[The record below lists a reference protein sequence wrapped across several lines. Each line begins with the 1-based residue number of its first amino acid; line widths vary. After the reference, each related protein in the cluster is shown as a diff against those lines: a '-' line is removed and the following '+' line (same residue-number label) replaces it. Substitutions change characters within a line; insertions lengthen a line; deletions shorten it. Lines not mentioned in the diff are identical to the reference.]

1 MQFATTWMS
10 PEGIMLSDK
19 SEQDR
24 ITSLYVGTKNPAS
37 QQAEPSS
44 EVQRTECWQL
54 RQGKEKREAKW

>member
-1 MQFATTWMS
+1 
-10 PEGIMLSDK
+10 MLSDK

-37 QQAEPSS
+37 QQPEPSS

-54 RQGKEKREAKW
+54 GQGKEKREAKW

>member
-1 MQFATTWMS
+1 
-10 PEGIMLSDK
+10 MLSDK